1 MKHNLK
7 EFLQEQFNQVFGD
20 KYRLLA
26 VHLDGFSHAV
36 IYDEGTKESPIH
48 RKHSSAYTIIDEQAF
63 EMLGQISHHSYQGN
77 AQEIIYLTPLQRWD
91 ISKEGL
97 PFPPLSPLGVDI
109 WKAMWYSIYIGGV
122 MNKNILAVQLVE
134 YLYEV
139 YGLNEIVTILRGLE
153 YSDQDIY
160 DLFMDEFSMELV
172 DFLEEQAWI
181 KQYF

>member
-1 MKHNLK
+1 
-7 EFLQEQFNQVFGD
+7 
-20 KYRLLA
+20 
-26 VHLDGFSHAV
+26 
-36 IYDEGTKESPIH
+36 
-48 RKHSSAYTIIDEQAF
+48 
-63 EMLGQISHHSYQGN
+63 
-77 AQEIIYLTPLQRWD
+77 
-91 ISKEGL
+91 
-97 PFPPLSPLGVDI
+97 
-109 WKAMWYSIYIGGV
+109 

-172 DFLEEQAWI
+172 DFLEEAWI